1 MIELRKVQEKD
12 RDLLW
17 NINQKEV
24 LLISIIFS
32 TIVSRKE
39 NKNVV
44 TISGSRY
51 DEFEKAPKI
60 LSI

>member
-24 LLISIIFS
+24 LLISIPY
-32 TIVSRKE
+32 KE
-39 NKNVV
+39 
-44 TISGSRY
+44 TAFAGR
-51 DEFEKAPKI
+51 
-60 LSI
+60 